1 MSDLPAASPSPGVND
16 ASMPAEGKTGRGTE
30 HLESLGGDL
39 PIEAFS
45 PKTEF
50 EEAKNATLAEHR
62 LSVWQGLRAYPN
74 AVFWC
79 LVISG
84 TIIMEGYDQIFIGSL
99 YAQGAFQKRYGIPFG
114 DGYQIPAKW
123 QTTLS
128 MVQFIG
134 SIIGNLINPLLTE
147 RFGMRR
153 VILGTLVYLAG
164 MVFITFF
171 ATSLGMLTAGILL
184 CAIAYGVF
192 STAGAIYASEVCPVV
207 LRGYLT
213 SYILLCFV
221 IGQLVSAGVTYSVQG
236 MTTEWA
242 YKIPFAV
249 QWAWFPPLAVG
260 IFLAPESPWYDAH
273 QATISPRPA
282 R

>member
-1 MSDLPAASPSPGVND
+1 MSDVRAASLAPAANNAPI
-16 ASMPAEGKTGRGTE
+16 PAESKTDRDIE
-30 HLESLGGDL
+30 HLESLGDG
-39 PIEAFS
+39 PHIEGFS
-45 PKTEF
+45 PKAEF
-50 EEAKNATLAEHR
+50 EEARNATLAEHG
-62 LSVWQGLRAYPN
+62 LSVWQGFKAYPN

-99 YAQGAFQKRYGIPFG
+99 YAQGAFQQRFGIPFG

-134 SIIGNLINPLLTE
+134 SIIGNIINPLLTE

-164 MVFITFF
+164 MVFVTFF

-236 MTTEWA
+236 MTSQWA

-249 QWAWFPPLAVG
+249 QWAWFPPLAIG
-260 IFLAPESPWYDAH
+260 IYLAPESPWYEFPP
-273 QATISPRPA
+273 SYPSW
-282 R
+282 